1 MPQHLYGAIGV
12 KCSSLMISST
22 CSIRWRLS
30 PRPDPTFS
38 FAAERSDGQ
47 GWPKAIAKRLALDG
61 REHSGRLVRSGEA
74 GLWCWDSLSR
84 YVSVG
89 NGRRYRGE
97 LAIRR
102 NFAPQTCI
110 RSIRED
116 RHHDAVMRIG
126 GEAPRR
132 WAHSKPRLKDHSP
145 ISGCR
150 HLGPSSAARHQ
161 QEGDLQ
167 ELSSACPQTVCQ
179 AAGRRSKPAGAS
191 PVVTS
196 RQSAMRSLRASATIM
211 VFRVPPRA
219 STVRLSYHSANAL
232 SF

>member
-1 MPQHLYGAIGV
+1 
-12 KCSSLMISST
+12 MISST
-22 CSIRWRLS
+22 CSIRWRPS

-47 GWPKAIAKRLALDG
+47 GWLKAIAKRLALDG

-102 NFAPQTCI
+102 TFAPQTCI

-116 RHHDAVMRIG
+116 HHHDAVMRIG

-132 WAHSKPRLKDHSP
+132 RAHMSRPIRIASP
-145 ISGCR
+145 HGSSRATDAAAAFGRIPTKMRPPSRGGSGNK
-150 HLGPSSAARHQ
+150 LNTANTTLIINAFFK
-161 QEGDLQ
+161 
-167 ELSSACPQTVCQ
+167 LSTSHCALV
-179 AAGRRSKPAGAS
+179 AGR
-191 PVVTS
+191 
-196 RQSAMRSLRASATIM
+196 
-211 VFRVPPRA
+211 
-219 STVRLSYHSANAL
+219 
-232 SF
+232 

>member
-1 MPQHLYGAIGV
+1 MDLYGAIGV

-22 CSIRWRLS
+22 CSIRWRPS

-47 GWPKAIAKRLALDG
+47 GWLKAIAKRLALDG

-102 NFAPQTCI
+102 TFAPQTCI

-116 RHHDAVMRIG
+116 HHHDAVMRIG

-161 QEGDLQ
+161 QEGD
-167 ELSSACPQTVCQ
+167 
-179 AAGRRSKPAGAS
+179 RRNSVPLALKQSVRQPDEGAN
-191 PVVTS
+191 
-196 RQSAMRSLRASATIM
+196 LL
-211 VFRVPPRA
+211 VPR
-219 STVRLSYHSANAL
+219 RW
-232 SF
+232 

>member
-1 MPQHLYGAIGV
+1 
-12 KCSSLMISST
+12 MISST
-22 CSIRWRLS
+22 CSIRWRPS

-47 GWPKAIAKRLALDG
+47 GWLKAIAKRLALDG

-132 WAHSKPRLKDHSP
+132 WAHSNRGSKNIVLYRVARPPRPRPARP
-145 ISGCR
+145 IHRPATRGTPFPLPSNPPPAPPAQ
-150 HLGPSSAARHQ
+150 GPS
-161 QEGDLQ
+161 
-167 ELSSACPQTVCQ
+167 
-179 AAGRRSKPAGAS
+179 
-191 PVVTS
+191 
-196 RQSAMRSLRASATIM
+196 
-211 VFRVPPRA
+211 
-219 STVRLSYHSANAL
+219 
-232 SF
+232 